1 MLPETLLL
9 TDERCLA
16 HDPGPSHPENPRR
29 LQALLGALER
39 GRLHGVRRVERVRQ
53 ASDQELLRVHTPAY
67 LDELHSLEGTSVHLD
82 PDTWFGPGTL
92 TAAYLSAGAAIEA
105 VAAVCSGSVANAFS
119 LCRPPGHHAEPDR
132 AMGFCLFNN
141 VAVAAAWA
149 RDVLGLS
156 RILIVDWDV
165 HHGNG
170 TQSAFYD
177 SGEVLFFSSHR
188 APFYPSTGHL
198 DEVGTGNGLG
208 TNVNA
213 PLPPRLNDAD
223 YVALFHEVL
232 VPIADAFRPQ
242 LVLVSAGFDP
252 HEHDPLGGM
261 GLSPN
266 GFAHLT
272 AIVKDLAERHANGR
286 LALLLEGGYDLGG
299 LVDSVLA
306 CTHVLTG
313 EAPAPITE
321 APTPRGLEALH
332 TIRAFHSQ
340 YWPTLAAD

>member
-1 MLPETLLL
+1 MLRETLLL

-16 HDPGPSHPENPRR
+16 HDPGANHPENPKR
-29 LQALLGALER
+29 LAAILDALAHCRPEGT
-39 GRLHGVRRVERVRQ
+39 RLITRVRE
-53 ASDQELLRVHTPAY
+53 ATDEELLRVHRPAY
-67 LDELHSLEGTSVHLD
+67 LEELRGLEGSSLHLD
-82 PDTWFGPGTL
+82 PDTWLGPGTL
-92 TAAYLSAGAAIEA
+92 RAARLAAGAAIEA
-105 VAAVCSGSVANAFS
+105 VASVCSGAVANAFS

-170 TQSAFYD
+170 TQTAFYD
-177 SGEVLFFSSHR
+177 RGEVLFFSTHR

-198 DEVGTGNGLG
+198 EEVGIGSGVGMT
-208 TNVNA
+208 VNA

-223 YVALFHEVL
+223 YVALFEEVL

-252 HEHDPLGGM
+252 HEDDPLGGM
-261 GLSPN
+261 GLRPN

-272 AIVKDLAERHANGR
+272 SIVKELARRHADGR
-286 LALLLEGGYDLGG
+286 LVLLLEGGYDLGG

-306 CTHVLTG
+306 CTRTLAG
-313 EAPAPITE
+313 EPPASLIE
-321 APTPRGLEALH
+321 GPTPRGLEALA
-332 TIRAFHSQ
+332 TIRAFHRRH
-340 YWPTLAAD
+340 WPVLRG